1 LYKRRLETA
10 LAEKTALETARQR
23 QQHHTDFHGGKHDGA
38 PTVSLRKRIQTLEEE
53 KAALNVQVRILEEKC
68 LQLEREKATAW
79 ETGAGAERQAN
90 AGRLDRAEE
99 ELEACRAREKELVQ
113 WVQTSGAERAT
124 MMALLRNGSRQCRA
138 VLAAAGSCGASNG
151 SEASK
156 AGMGLTSIAQ
166 RRVHLDKVK
175 RLQQEFQ
182 DMLGRLDTEAPPPT
196 EASTSPRRRTQP
208 PRREW
213 HASVSLPGE
222 GKRREERCQGG
233 RGVEDLQGKYE
244 ASQALVASLKLELAQ
259 AQSPG
264 KGKKPKEHGQ
274 EAVAGFPS
282 EADLLRRDNQL
293 MRDRLE
299 SVLAQFLGRAPRR
312 GGGHRLP
319 LMEEVEKLLTQAA
332 SQFYA
337 LASRLQE
344 KEGENAAVEAGGGG
358 GAEGAGE
365 GGREGGETT
374 PVVHAFGRELGHL
387 RRLLSAVEH
396 LTLHL
401 EEERECM
408 AFFFEDV
415 FGAKGRLDPGDRRG
429 EDVEVTFS
437 LPALQNML
445 VACRD
450 EVETWKRRPSPL
462 HRPPSK
468 RERQAQEDLTVLR
481 RAMEATLPPS
491 DAPLATRA
499 LAAAF
504 QEKWTL
510 MVRAVDE
517 GEALVQENAEMAAA
531 LEERQDS
538 ARARLQQVEKDWEA
552 RIAKTKEELDILR
565 EAVVVMLVE
574 LGVERPNSSS
584 SSSSKASASS
594 FLSSSIAGKS
604 NSRLARS
611 LVESLSACKTRLLLE
626 VTKSIEEE
634 ATEGG
639 AEVQGAMLRGRG
651 GDVGM
656 EAGNPGGATGSEGS
670 SLSLVQLLKR
680 FYGAVHAAHRH
691 KHGLQTRLEAS
702 EGEKE
707 AEVGALKGRLK
718 GLLRLEEAV
727 QGVLNDVLH
736 HPLLGQF
743 VPADTNSSQRKG
755 GRCVSPKT
763 REDAQDMG
771 LRLQQLVTAL
781 GRELD
786 RRESDL
792 EGVWREAESIQRRY
806 EAALEQAES
815 ELGVLRKVSQTY
827 EEALVGALGSGVEE
841 EGEEEGEQAL
851 EGDDGQRKKK
861 QRKQKKQSLTG
872 NVHGRTGAEEA
883 AAQSIELAG
892 RVREFVQKLRREQ
905 EKAMQKCCETEE
917 ARVVERT
924 ELSEESMRWKGK
936 AALYL
941 RLLTSLEDAAR
952 SLVVDGVKKRVK
964 MSSPGGTK
972 KSKALRIRNREGATE
987 DHLGTSKHQDWPTPI
1002 LSLGTALELEQSQG
1016 TGSIELLCGQLLQY
1030 SHHATRFYGDANGK
1044 AERLHE
1050 SLVEKEHESQGLRKA
1065 LHAKSMA
1072 LADLKEKARASFEEV
1087 VRLKRKITMQEADVS
1102 SLVSSISRVSEKLT
1116 HRRSVS
1122 GPPGSIPETGH
1133 VCFEDSV
1140 GDQVDG
1146 SRHQTRSQ
1154 TTRAS
1159 QMEDQT
1165 QSLVGKYQ
1173 EELERMQAL
1182 GEEQAKTIEALVAR
1196 NALLEE
1202 EGREGWPEELEHV
1215 KAAKEV
1221 VEQQLQTLRRGLA
1234 AREKEWAATLSAV
1247 NKERERLQRK
1257 CGKQQ
1262 QAMQVLTEQVDHGRI
1277 DAETEILQVKTLHE
1291 TR

>member
-1 LYKRRLETA
+1 MPAIGAGESDRVGDRGRGR
-10 LAEKTALETARQR
+10 ARGEGR
-23 QQHHTDFHGGKHDGA
+23 
-38 PTVSLRKRIQTLEEE
+38 
-53 KAALNVQVRILEEKC
+53 
-68 LQLEREKATAW
+68 
-79 ETGAGAERQAN
+79 ETGPRG
-90 AGRLDRAEE
+90 E

-138 VLAAAGSCGASNG
+138 VLAAAGSCGAPNG
-151 SEASK
+151 SEARK
-156 AGMGLTSIAQ
+156 AGTGLTSIAQ

-196 EASTSPRRRTQP
+196 EAVRSPTRGCASTSPRRPTQP

-213 HASVSLPGE
+213 HATVPLPGE

-233 RGVEDLQGKYE
+233 RGMEELQGKYE
-244 ASQALVASLKLELAQ
+244 ASQALVASLKLELAR

-264 KGKKPKEHGQ
+264 KGKKPEEHGQ

-299 SVLAQFLGRAPRR
+299 SALAQFLGRAPRR

-358 GAEGAGE
+358 GAEEAGE

-415 FGAKGRLDPGDRRG
+415 FGAKGRLDPRDRRG

-437 LPALQNML
+437 LPALQSML
-445 VACRD
+445 VACRE
-450 EVETWKRRPSPL
+450 EVETWKRRSSPL

-468 RERQAQEDLTVLR
+468 RERQAQEHLRVLR

-491 DAPLATRA
+491 DPPLATEA

-517 GEALVQENAEMAAA
+517 GEALVQDNAEMAAA
-531 LEERQDS
+531 LEERQES
-538 ARARLQQVEKDWEA
+538 ARARLQQVEKDWAA
-552 RIAKTKEELDILR
+552 RVAKTKEELDILR

-574 LGVERPNSSS
+574 LGVERPTSST
-584 SSSSKASASS
+584 SSSSKASAS

-604 NSRLARS
+604 NSHLARS

-626 VTKSIEEE
+626 VTKSTEED
-634 ATEGG
+634 AKEGG
-639 AEVQGAMLRGRG
+639 AEVRGAMLRGRG
-651 GDVGM
+651 RDVGM
-656 EAGNPGGATGSEGS
+656 EAGNTGGATGSEGS
-670 SLSLVQLLKR
+670 SLSLVQLLEK

-691 KHGLQTRLEAS
+691 KHGMQMRLEAS

-727 QGVLNDVLH
+727 QGVLNDVFH
-736 HPLLGQF
+736 HPVLGQF
-743 VPADTNSSQRKG
+743 VPAGTNSSQRKG

-792 EGVWREAESIQRRY
+792 EGVWREAESIQRKY
-806 EAALEQAES
+806 EAALEQSES

-827 EEALVGALGSGVEE
+827 EEALLGAFGSGVEE
-841 EGEEEGEQAL
+841 EGEEEGGQAL

-861 QRKQKKQSLTG
+861 QRKQQKPSLTG
-872 NVHGRTGAEEA
+872 NVRGRTGAGEA

-972 KSKALRIRNREGATE
+972 KSKALRTRNREGATE

-1002 LSLGTALELEQSQG
+1002 LSLDTALELEQSRG
-1016 TGSIELLCGQLLQY
+1016 AGSIELLCGQLLQY
-1030 SHHATRFYGDANGK
+1030 RHQASRFYGDANGK

-1087 VRLKRKITMQEADVS
+1087 VRLKRKITTQEADVS

-1154 TTRAS
+1154 TARAS